1 MDVNLRGL
9 FMKRILI
16 VLLITLIALTSL
28 SAKSYVGLSLSPYFE
43 FGSSSWMGKTD
54 DSDAILGTH
63 EERLFVFGTDIRL
76 DAGFYMTWDKHSFGI
91 ELGTGFALPVIH
103 KNDIGNVKPKIDDVP
118 LYTYALF
125 PYLALSYVYA
135 PTERFSFGV
144 ALGIEST
151 VGWLNEKVKGVGRAE
166 GNAYDLYKYFIDIP
180 MMYSFT
186 DDWALRFGVSA
197 SMTPIIIPEIYDRTI
212 YDSSENSIYSSSSA
226 VSTICRIK
234 PYIGAAYTF

>member
-16 VLLITLIALTSL
+16 FLLITLIALTSL

-43 FGSSSWMGKTD
+43 FGSGAWTGKSGD
-54 DSDAILGTH
+54 DNWAH
-63 EERLFVFGTDIRL
+63 NEESFAFAGELRL
-76 DAGFYMTWDKHSFGI
+76 DVGLYKTWDKHSLGI
-91 ELGTGFALPVIH
+91 EIGTGFGLPIIH
-103 KNDIGNVKPKIDDVP
+103 KNKAEEANPYVDDIP

-212 YDSSENSIYSSSSA
+212 YDSNGNSVYSSSS
-226 VSTICRIK
+226 VISMVYRIK
-234 PYIGAAYTF
+234 PYLGAAYTF

>member
-43 FGSSSWMGKTD
+43 FGSGAWTGKSGD
-54 DSDAILGTH
+54 DNWAH
-63 EERLFVFGTDIRL
+63 NEESFAFAGELRL
-76 DAGFYMTWDKHSFGI
+76 DVGLYKTWDKHSLGI
-91 ELGTGFALPVIH
+91 EIGTGFGLPIIH
-103 KNDIGNVKPKIDDVP
+103 KNKAEKANPYVDDIP

-151 VGWLNEKVKGVGRAE
+151 VGWLNEKVKDGGRAE

-212 YDSSENSIYSSSSA
+212 YDNNGNSVYSSSS
-226 VSTICRIK
+226 VISMVYRIK